1 MEFGCLG
8 RTVTD
13 QLFALIW
20 ILSFGL
26 YFLVYTFW
34 IPLRTRK
41 NIEIW
46 LRSDE
51 SDETLLLS
59 LEVITK
65 RIREQMLIDFEEF
78 MLPQA
83 RENLKKFWA
92 GAMGAAAKEMKH
104 SEEGGQLS
112 LMHTIANDLSDQ
124 PWYIQALGSKLL
136 PAITE
141 AVKKQPKSTEKQILG
156 MGLQK

>member
-1 MEFGCLG
+1 M
-8 RTVTD
+8 TD
-13 QLFALIW
+13 ATFAAIW

-26 YFLVYTFW
+26 YLLIYTYW
-34 IPLRTRK
+34 IPLRTQEK
-41 NIEIW
+41 IESW
-46 LRSDE
+46 LRSEE
-51 SDETLLLS
+51 SDETLLMS

-65 RIREQMLIDFEEF
+65 RIREQMLVDFEEF

-83 RENLKKFWA
+83 RENLQKFWA
-92 GAMGAAAKEMKH
+92 GAMGAAAKEMKN
-104 SEEGGQLS
+104 SDEGAGLS
-112 LMHTIANDLSDQ
+112 LMHNIASELDGQ

>member
-1 MEFGCLG
+1 M
-8 RTVTD
+8 TD
-13 QLFALIW
+13 QTFYAIW

-26 YFLVYTFW
+26 YLLIYTYW
-34 IPLRTRK
+34 IPLRTQEK
-41 NIEIW
+41 IESW
-46 LRSDE
+46 LRSEE
-51 SDETLLLS
+51 SDETLLMS

-92 GAMGAAAKEMKH
+92 GAMGNAAKELKN
-104 SEEGGQLS
+104 SDEGAGLS
-112 LMHTIANDLSDQ
+112 ILHNITKELEGQ
-124 PWYIQALGSKLL
+124 PWYIQSLGAKLL

-141 AVKKQPKSTEKQILG
+141 AAKTQTKPKETQILG